1 MFVFQDVIVDSFCT
15 QDSLVLK
22 VGIVLVNIIILIME
36 LPLDPDENKTV
47 LPSFWIPKLLQNQ
60 KSQF

>member
-1 MFVFQDVIVDSFCT
+1 
-15 QDSLVLK
+15 
-22 VGIVLVNIIILIME
+22 ME
-36 LPLDPDENKTV
+36 LPLLPFDPDENKTV